1 MILLRYFK
9 AVLLCLLFSVVLNAQ
24 QQKTIISYVYANN
37 NSGFIKQAEV
47 KILQNQ
53 VILTQSTTNT
63 EGYVKARV
71 PIGVKTRFE
80 VSKKGFKPLVLDTL
94 LTNVAEDTIYL
105 QFALTRAP
113 GYLFDAI
120 ISEKITAANKDLYT
134 APGKEKV
141 FALSVDSTTIEVK
154 NNTTDSV
161 ELYYPM
167 REVHTFAHVFEQGNQ
182 YQITV
187 KKTGYQDR
195 KFIVNVNIHG
205 CFLCFEGFGSE
216 TPGVVENLST
226 NNTKGSLTANLVM
239 KRADKKSL
247 LANNL
252 KPGPIAKKT
261 KPAAK
266 PKPSTLTAPKPA
278 EETVNIL
285 NVKSENYASAAT
297 VPIDSNQENA
307 FIDNLNAKAHE
318 ANQKL
323 GAQSAEPIIAVD
335 KRQAQTLIDNLN
347 AKVHEANQKLGAQ
360 SAEPIIAVDKRQ
372 AQTLID
378 NLNAKV
384 HEANQKLGAQSAQPI
399 IAVDKRQAQTLI
411 DNLNA
416 KVHEANQKLGAQ
428 SAEPIIAVDATP
440 KNKVDLPKFLNAIP
454 PDYSGYLIELISTI
468 RPILDSR
475 FFGNYTPIYID
486 FINGKYAHLIGRFN
500 TEKEAETY
508 LNKMVLTKFPFA
520 KAIKYVNGKQTN

>member
-1 MILLRYFK
+1 
-9 AVLLCLLFSVVLNAQ
+9 
-24 QQKTIISYVYANN
+24 
-37 NSGFIKQAEV
+37 
-47 KILQNQ
+47 
-53 VILTQSTTNT
+53 
-63 EGYVKARV
+63 
-71 PIGVKTRFE
+71 
-80 VSKKGFKPLVLDTL
+80 
-94 LTNVAEDTIYL
+94 
-105 QFALTRAP
+105 
-113 GYLFDAI
+113 
-120 ISEKITAANKDLYT
+120 
-134 APGKEKV
+134 
-141 FALSVDSTTIEVK
+141 
-154 NNTTDSV
+154 
-161 ELYYPM
+161 
-167 REVHTFAHVFEQGNQ
+167 
-182 YQITV
+182 
-187 KKTGYQDR
+187 
-195 KFIVNVNIHG
+195 
-205 CFLCFEGFGSE
+205 
-216 TPGVVENLST
+216 
-226 NNTKGSLTANLVM
+226 
-239 KRADKKSL
+239 
-247 LANNL
+247 
-252 KPGPIAKKT
+252 
-261 KPAAK
+261 
-266 PKPSTLTAPKPA
+266 LTAPKPA

-347 AKVHEANQKLGAQ
+347 AKVHEANRKLGAQ

-384 HEANQKLGAQSAQPI
+384 HEANQKLGAQSAEPI